1 MTPMPD
7 PRVATI
13 FVRRLMHRIFVGVE
27 LLLIRHA
34 LPVRRELDEGIADP
48 ELSPDGHAQAEHL
61 ARYLADERIDA
72 IYASPLRRAHQTAEP
87 LARQQELTIV
97 TEDGV
102 AEYDR
107 GASWYV
113 PVEELKASN
122 DPRWQEMLDGTWHA
136 SLEID
141 PFEFRDTLCAAI
153 ERIVDRPPVAEG
165 RDRLPRRRHQRL
177 PEPHP
182 RPRRPDGLLLPQ
194 LHVDPPR
201 HGGAFG
207 RAEHPDVE
215 RDRAPPRHRPAGR
228 DQRLT
233 AAAWRRPRVDM
244 LVTDR
249 MLVTHG
255 WR

>member
-1 MTPMPD
+1 MSDRTSSDDADAGPS
-7 PRVATI
+7 VATI
-13 FVRRLMHRIFVGVE
+13 FVRRLMHRIFVAVE

-141 PFEFRDTLCAAI
+141 PFEFRDTLCVAI
-153 ERIVDRPPVAEG
+153 ERIVTAHPSQKVAI
-165 RDRLPRRRHQRL
+165 
-177 PEPHP
+177 
-182 RPRRPDGLLLPQ
+182 
-194 LHVDPPR
+194 VC
-201 HGGAFG
+201 HGGVINAYLSRILDLDDPTGFFYPNYTSIHRVMAARSG
-207 RAEHPDVE
+207 E
-215 RDRAPPRHRPAGR
+215 RSI
-228 DQRLT
+228 LSLNET
-233 AAAWRRPRVDM
+233 AHLRGTGLPVGIND
-244 LVTDR
+244 
-249 MLVTHG
+249 
-255 WR
+255 

>member
-1 MTPMPD
+1 
-7 PRVATI
+7 
-13 FVRRLMHRIFVGVE
+13 VE

-61 ARYLADERIDA
+61 ARYLTDERIDA

-87 LARQQELTIV
+87 LARLQELTIV

-153 ERIVDRPPVAEG
+153 ERIVTAHPSQKVAI
-165 RDRLPRRRHQRL
+165 
-177 PEPHP
+177 
-182 RPRRPDGLLLPQ
+182 
-194 LHVDPPR
+194 VC
-201 HGGAFG
+201 HGGVINAYLADLLG
-207 RAEHPDVE
+207 IAEDMWY
-215 RDRAPPRHRPAGR
+215 RPAHASAH
-228 DQRLT
+228 RLWF
-233 AAAWRRPRVDM
+233 AGDRRVVHRLNEIEHLVDGEGS
-244 LVTDR
+244 LFST
-249 MLVTHG
+249 
-255 WR
+255 

>member
-1 MTPMPD
+1 
-7 PRVATI
+7 
-13 FVRRLMHRIFVGVE
+13 VE

-61 ARYLADERIDA
+61 ARYLTDERIDA

-87 LARQQELTIV
+87 LARLQELTIV

-153 ERIVDRPPVAEG
+153 ERIVTAHPSQKVAIVCHGGVINAYLADLLGIAEDMWYRPAHASAHRLWFAEG
-165 RDRLPRRRHQRL
+165 RRVVYRLNEIEHL
-177 PEPHP
+177 AAGE
-182 RPRRPDGLLLPQ
+182 GSLLS
-194 LHVDPPR
+194 
-201 HGGAFG
+201 
-207 RAEHPDVE
+207 
-215 RDRAPPRHRPAGR
+215 
-228 DQRLT
+228 T
-233 AAAWRRPRVDM
+233 
-244 LVTDR
+244 
-249 MLVTHG
+249 
-255 WR
+255 